1 MAVSSMHDRL
11 GSAAAAAAAAALLAL
26 SGAAHGQDDEP
37 DRLSGGEPDFN
48 GVWQALNTAN
58 WNLEPHAARPLDE
71 FWQLGAFGAVPAGL
85 GVVEGGEI
93 PYLPEA
99 LAEREQNRAG
109 WPAAD
114 PETNCYLPGIPR
126 AMYMPYPFHIL
137 QAGDG
142 SDILMVYAYH
152 SANRTIHMTDHSD
165 PPVDT
170 WMGRSNGEW
179 DGDTLVIRTYGFNG
193 ETWLD
198 RAGNHHSP
206 AMVVTERLTLTAE
219 NLMEYEATIEDP
231 RTFSRPWTIRMPLY
245 RRIEEN
251 AQILEFKCVP
261 FVEELL
267 YKDLQL
273 PEDQ

>member
-1 MAVSSMHDRL
+1 M
-11 GSAAAAAAAAALLAL
+11 L
-26 SGAAHGQDDEP
+26 SGAVHSQDYEP
-37 DRLSGGEPDFN
+37 DRLSAGEPDFN

-58 WNLEPHAARPLDE
+58 WNLEPHSARALDE
-71 FWQLGAFGAVPAGL
+71 FWELGAFGAVPAGT

-99 LAEREQNRAG
+99 LEQREENREG
-109 WPAAD
+109 WPEAD
-114 PETNCYLPGIPR
+114 PETMCYLPGIPR
-126 AMYMPYPFHIL
+126 AMYMPYPFHII

-142 SDILMVYAYH
+142 SDILMAYSYH
-152 SANRTIHMTDHSD
+152 SANRTVHMSDHED

-179 DGDTLVIRTYGFNG
+179 DGDTLVIETVGFNG

-206 AMVVTERLTLTAE
+206 AMVVTERLTLIADDI
-219 NLMEYEATIEDP
+219 MQYEATIDDP
-231 RTFSRPWTIRMPLY
+231 RTFSREWTISMPLY
-245 RRIEEN
+245 RRVEPD

-261 FVEELL
+261 FVEELM

-273 PEDQ
+273 PEDE